1 MHIFKALVFCLAL
14 IVAPAALAAGSAA
27 GSSDKH
33 FGAAFTDAKKV
44 ALADVLADVDK
55 FAESSIKIEGTIKD
69 VCQQKGCWLVVT
81 DGKREM
87 RVSFK
92 DYGFFVPK
100 DVKDRK
106 VVLEGLVSKKTI
118 TEGAAQHY
126 ASESTD
132 SVDPSTIQGPQQI
145 VAMVATGVEID

>member
-1 MHIFKALVFCLAL
+1 MRRFKALVLCLAF
-14 IVAPAALAAGSAA
+14 IASPIAAAAGES
-27 GSSDKH
+27 GKH
-33 FGAAFTDAKKV
+33 FGAKFTDAKQV

-55 FAESSIKIEGTIKD
+55 FKDSAVKVEGTIKD

-81 DGKREM
+81 DGTRSM
-87 RVSFK
+87 RVTFK

-106 VVLEGLVSKKTI
+106 VVLEGLVSRKTL

-126 ASESTD
+126 ASESTEK
-132 SVDPSTIQGPQQI
+132 VDPSTIQGPQQVI
-145 VAMVATGVEID
+145 AMVATGVEIR